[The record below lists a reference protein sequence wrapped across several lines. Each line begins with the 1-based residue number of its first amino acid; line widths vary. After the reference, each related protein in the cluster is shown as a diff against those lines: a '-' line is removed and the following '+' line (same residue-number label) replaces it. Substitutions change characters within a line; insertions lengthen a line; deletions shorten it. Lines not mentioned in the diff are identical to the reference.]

1 MNSQSL
7 EPQHQNYPNAHFFE
21 KMTFLH
27 EKTGNKSMQWNVNY
41 DVESPE
47 ISNSLSPLF
56 ISCVRYE
63 TKSVKELCKTPA
75 RKNRKQIHLRYTIDL
90 GKSLVDTDLMIKK
103 YVERAED
110 EDSLY
115 CRSLIPILK
124 ELLTKKKHLAKTKII
139 QLLFDLQ
146 YDKDGAQII

>member
-1 MNSQSL
+1 M
-7 EPQHQNYPNAHFFE
+7 QNPCQ
-21 KMTFLH
+21 K
-27 EKTGNKSMQWNVNY
+27 KSKI
-41 DVESPE
+41 DTPE
-47 ISNSLSPLF
+47 
-56 ISCVRYE
+56 
-63 TKSVKELCKTPA
+63 A
-75 RKNRKQIHLRYTIDL
+75 DLR
-90 GKSLVDTDLMIKK
+90 KSLVDTDLMIKK
-103 YVERAED
+103 SVERAED